1 MVDALACGLT
11 GIAAQHEELEQRLH
25 TPSHYIQ
32 RNMPLPFFYF
42 SQRVT
47 WCASIRAPRKRLQ
60 ISLRAPLVG
69 AVQTVLASLVAW
81 TLLLCVLTT
90 GPVLAADPPDDLEAV
105 PEPPPMPS
113 QPLESGESL
122 EPEVTIIRR
131 GETLVEEYRINGR
144 LFAIKVIPDRGAPY
158 FLVDS
163 NGDGDLDERRNE
175 LGPDLLIP
183 SWVLFS
189 W

>member
-1 MVDALACGLT
+1 
-11 GIAAQHEELEQRLH
+11 
-25 TPSHYIQ
+25 
-32 RNMPLPFFYF
+32 MPLSFFHF
-42 SQRVT
+42 SQRLT
-47 WCASIRAPRKRLQ
+47 WRTSIRAPRERLQ
-60 ISLRAPLVG
+60 TSLRIPFVG
-69 AVQTVLASLVAW
+69 ALQTVLANLVAR
-81 TLLLCVLTT
+81 TLLFCVFTT
-90 GPVLAADPPDDLEAV
+90 GPVLAADPPGDLEAV

-113 QPLESGESL
+113 QPLQSGETL

-144 LFAIKVIPDRGAPY
+144 LFAIKVTPDRGAPY